1 MSMTSSTSSSHPD
14 DSPRGISFRDLG
26 VAAGGASLGLYLIVS
41 SGSFPAGLGSLPGP
55 GFFPFTLGLLIVLFS
70 GMIAWEARSAAAL
83 PRAATED
90 EKSSW
95 KLPVISTL
103 LLAAWLLVWPFAPF
117 LIRTPFLIAAIMR
130 LSGSSWRAAILAA
143 IAFTALVYA
152 IFQLGLRVD
161 LG

>member
-1 MSMTSSTSSSHPD
+1 MTSSNTSAHPTE
-14 DSPRGISFRDLG
+14 SQRGISVRDLG
-26 VAAGGASLGLYLIVS
+26 VAAGGAALGFYLIVS

-70 GMIAWEARSAAAL
+70 GMIAWEARSAPAL
-83 PRAATED
+83 PKADTEGD
-90 EKSSW
+90 KSSW

-103 LLAAWLLVWPFAPF
+103 LLVAWLLVWPFAPF
-117 LIRTPFLIAAIMR
+117 VIRTPFLIAALMR